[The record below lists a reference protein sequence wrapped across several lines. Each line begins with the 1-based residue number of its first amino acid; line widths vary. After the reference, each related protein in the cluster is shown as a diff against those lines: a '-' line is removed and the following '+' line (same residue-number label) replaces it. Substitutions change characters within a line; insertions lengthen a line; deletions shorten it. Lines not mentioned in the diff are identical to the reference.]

1 MDTNTIVTYLACI
14 AFLFIFGKVF
24 AVPVTKIIKL
34 IVNSIFGAILI
45 WLINLVGAN
54 IQFHIGM
61 NIITAIFVGILGLP
75 GAILLIVLKL
85 LL

>member
-24 AVPVTKIIKL
+24 AIPLIKIIKL
-34 IVNSIFGAILI
+34 MVNSIFGAILI

-54 IQFHIGM
+54 FQFHIGM
-61 NIITAIFVGILGLP
+61 NIITAISVGILGLP
-75 GAILLIVLKL
+75 GAILLIVLKF
-85 LL
+85 

>member
-24 AVPVTKIIKL
+24 AIPLIKIIKL
-34 IVNSIFGAILI
+34 MVNSIFGAILI

-54 IQFHIGM
+54 FQFHIGM
-61 NIITAIFVGILGLP
+61 NIITAISVGILGLP

>member
-24 AVPVTKIIKL
+24 AIPLIKIIKL
-34 IVNSIFGAILI
+34 MVNSIFGAILI

-54 IQFHIGM
+54 FQFHIGM

>member
-1 MDTNTIVTYLACI
+1 MDTNTIITYLACI

-24 AVPVTKIIKL
+24 AVPLTKIIKL
-34 IVNSIFGAILI
+34 IANSIFGAILI

-54 IQFHIGM
+54 FQFHIGINM
-61 NIITAIFVGILGLP
+61 ITAIFVGILGLP